1 MTLLLRVLHGVILL
15 GLIAAAG
22 MFAYEAVQGG
32 LLGGGP
38 IWSMA
43 IFWITMTLGGVQLC
57 LSAAS
62 MKRLV
67 VLMWAS
73 VPMAVFTIG
82 LIIMQTFAALR
93 GAGDDVAMFARWA
106 SSGFFFIW
114 MLGIIGSVHRLV
126 VLHRGL
132 IVLRT
137 AADLA
142 VVLTALGLLALI
154 WWSLATEI
162 FFEFTPL
169 RARRWFELIARL
181 SGALAI
187 VATLLCITLVV
198 FTKRRELTGEA
209 DAIVTERHAFTAACP
224 RCGHANNLQ
233 TGGDVC
239 VHCRL
244 RITVNLA

>member
-43 IFWITMTLGGVQLC
+43 IFWITMTFGGVQLC

-62 MKRLV
+62 LKRLV

-106 SSGFFFIW
+106 SSGFFLIW

-126 VLHRGL
+126 VPHRGL

-142 VVLTALGLLALI
+142 VVLTALGLL
-154 WWSLATEI
+154 
-162 FFEFTPL
+162 
-169 RARRWFELIARL
+169 
-181 SGALAI
+181 
-187 VATLLCITLVV
+187 
-198 FTKRRELTGEA
+198 
-209 DAIVTERHAFTAACP
+209 
-224 RCGHANNLQ
+224 
-233 TGGDVC
+233 
-239 VHCRL
+239 
-244 RITVNLA
+244 